1 MHEMALTEGILLVL
15 KDQAKAQNYK
25 RVKTVWLEIGELSHV
40 DPDAIRFCFEAVT
53 RDTIADG
60 AVLEIDRLP
69 GMAWCHHCTQ
79 AVNISKLADPCPI
92 CDGYQL
98 QVTNGQDMRIRELE
112 VD

>member
-1 MHEMALTEGILLVL
+1 MHEMALTEGILQILQ
-15 KDQAKAQNYK
+15 DQAKAQNYK

-53 RDTIADG
+53 RDTIAAG

-69 GMAWCHHCTQ
+69 GTAWCHQCAQT
-79 AVNISKLADPCPI
+79 VNISKLADPCPT